1 MLTVQ
6 SQTRRPPDLRWRIF
20 TNRKKV
26 QLKGREE
33 KRLGYQSEY
42 TDGNKEEKTKVK
54 PVRRFKRS

>member
-6 SQTRRPPDLRWRIF
+6 SQTRCPPDLRWRIF
-20 TNRKKV
+20 KQKKNATKRKGRKK
-26 QLKGREE
+26 
-33 KRLGYQSEY
+33 RLEYQSEY